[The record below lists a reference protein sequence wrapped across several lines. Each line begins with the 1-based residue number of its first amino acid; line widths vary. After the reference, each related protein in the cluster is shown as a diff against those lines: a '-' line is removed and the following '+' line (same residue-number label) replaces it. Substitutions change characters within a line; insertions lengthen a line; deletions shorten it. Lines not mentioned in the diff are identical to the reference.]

1 MSESL
6 WNCTADEL
14 LRRASS
20 ADPTPGGGSVA
31 AVAAA
36 FGFGLV
42 QMAIGVTLAGTDGA
56 AHDRERLLGAQA
68 RLAEL
73 QGEAVMAVDRDV
85 AEFDAVMAGYRMPR
99 ETDVEQAARREAID
113 AATVTATHGPLGLA
127 EAAVGGIQLVNELE
141 PLVKRSI
148 VSDAQAGRDLLRGAA
163 LAALRTA
170 DINLA
175 ALEAGGHGAAP
186 ALRRRRDAA
195 AVAVAG
201 SEGAGDSQ
209 AD

>member
-1 MSESL
+1 
-6 WNCTADEL
+6 
-14 LRRASS
+14 
-20 ADPTPGGGSVA
+20 
-31 AVAAA
+31 
-36 FGFGLV
+36 
-42 QMAIGVTLAGTDGA
+42 MAIGVTLAGTDGA

-73 QGEAVMAVDRDV
+73 QGEAVTAVDRDV

-127 EAAVGGIQLVNELE
+127 EAAVAGIQLVNELE

-175 ALEAGGHGAAP
+175 ALEAGEHTAAP
-186 ALRRRRDAA
+186 ALRRRRDAV
-195 AVAVAG
+195 AVAVSG